1 MTSLYRSVVFL
12 LSVATIQVQGG
23 KDDQNQPEL
32 QSESQSPT
40 QQVDYVDFSFSLVRR
55 IIRPTRLTQKE
66 LEHQLKQ
73 EKKEEA
79 EYSKFIECENEY
91 FEAEYDYM
99 PNPRPSRY
107 GDGMQVANLYSDNS
121 LVLFKT
127 IKKEDVDLYRLEST
141 SSLKMHMVDIDNEG
155 GRECK
160 LPKSLDLLL
169 PLEVE
174 MQKYLTQSGYYGSP
188 YVLQVI
194 DYAVKKDTYVLVM
207 KYPGRDW
214 MALDRYMT
222 KYGKLSMERV
232 RLIAREVLKA
242 LLSLNAFGVVHGN
255 VAGENILYNEKTGE
269 LKLMNFGYSGP
280 LEKWNEDS
288 SAKKPSDE
296 KPDFWSTEKPDL
308 VGVGKL
314 IYYLL
319 TSEDANQYPGIR
331 GNAANKLEKSLGDLE
346 SKLAMDVMDL
356 VFILLDQDLHEMTL
370 EDALQHPFF
379 SRQ

>member
-1 MTSLYRSVVFL
+1 
-12 LSVATIQVQGG
+12 
-23 KDDQNQPEL
+23 
-32 QSESQSPT
+32 
-40 QQVDYVDFSFSLVRR
+40 
-55 IIRPTRLTQKE
+55 
-66 LEHQLKQ
+66 
-73 EKKEEA
+73 
-79 EYSKFIECENEY
+79 
-91 FEAEYDYM
+91 M
-99 PNPRPSRY
+99 PNPRPSKY
-107 GDGMQVANLYSDNS
+107 GDGMQAATINND
-121 LVLFKT
+121 VLKVLLKT
-127 IKKEDVDLYRLEST
+127 IKKEDVYLYRLEST

-160 LPKSLDLLL
+160 LPKSLNLLL

-194 DYAVKKDTYVLVM
+194 DYAVKEDAYMLVM
-207 KYPGRDW
+207 EYPGKGW

-222 KYGKLSMERV
+222 KYGKLSVAEV
-232 RLIAREVLKA
+232 CFIAREVLKA

-255 VAGENILYNEKTGE
+255 VAAKNVLYNEKTGE

-308 VGVGKL
+308 AGVGKL
-314 IYYLL
+314 MYHLL
-319 TSEDANQYPGIR
+319 TSEDANQYSGIR
-331 GNAANKLEKSLGDLE
+331 GRVANQLERSLGNFK
-346 SKLAMDVMDL
+346 SQLAMDAVDL
-356 VFILLDQDLHEMTL
+356 VHILLGQGPYEMTL

>member
-32 QSESQSPT
+32 QSESPEIAIAHSAGRFCRFQFQPRT
-40 QQVDYVDFSFSLVRR
+40 QNHTSYSFDPERVGASA
-55 IIRPTRLTQKE
+55 
-66 LEHQLKQ
+66 KQ
-73 EKKEEA
+73 EEKEEA
-79 EYSKFIECENEY
+79 EYFKFMECENEY
-91 FEAEYDYM
+91 FETEYDYM

-121 LVLFKT
+121 EVLLKT

-160 LPKSLDLLL
+160 LPKPLDLLL

-207 KYPGRDW
+207 EISLEETGW
-214 MALDRYMT
+214 H
-222 KYGKLSMERV
+222 
-232 RLIAREVLKA
+232 LI
-242 LLSLNAFGVVHGN
+242 
-255 VAGENILYNEKTGE
+255 
-269 LKLMNFGYSGP
+269 
-280 LEKWNEDS
+280 
-288 SAKKPSDE
+288 
-296 KPDFWSTEKPDL
+296 
-308 VGVGKL
+308 
-314 IYYLL
+314 
-319 TSEDANQYPGIR
+319 
-331 GNAANKLEKSLGDLE
+331 
-346 SKLAMDVMDL
+346 
-356 VFILLDQDLHEMTL
+356 
-370 EDALQHPFF
+370 
-379 SRQ
+379 

>member
-1 MTSLYRSVVFL
+1 
-12 LSVATIQVQGG
+12 
-23 KDDQNQPEL
+23 
-32 QSESQSPT
+32 
-40 QQVDYVDFSFSLVRR
+40 
-55 IIRPTRLTQKE
+55 
-66 LEHQLKQ
+66 
-73 EKKEEA
+73 
-79 EYSKFIECENEY
+79 
-91 FEAEYDYM
+91 M

-188 YVLQVI
+188 YVLQ
-194 DYAVKKDTYVLVM
+194 
-207 KYPGRDW
+207 
-214 MALDRYMT
+214 
-222 KYGKLSMERV
+222 YGKLSMERV

-288 SAKKPSDE
+288 SATKPSDE
-296 KPDFWSTEKPDL
+296 KPDFWRFHSIL
-308 VGVGKL
+308 GVENVYTWL
-314 IYYLL
+314 
-319 TSEDANQYPGIR
+319 R
-331 GNAANKLEKSLGDLE
+331 GGVLNGEAD
-346 SKLAMDVMDL
+346 
-356 VFILLDQDLHEMTL
+356 LDQRWLDGTVEHESMGTRHDNRALAARLADFLQVAYRQYQSTL
-370 EDALQHPFF
+370 WKYHRDRLVEVG
-379 SRQ
+379 